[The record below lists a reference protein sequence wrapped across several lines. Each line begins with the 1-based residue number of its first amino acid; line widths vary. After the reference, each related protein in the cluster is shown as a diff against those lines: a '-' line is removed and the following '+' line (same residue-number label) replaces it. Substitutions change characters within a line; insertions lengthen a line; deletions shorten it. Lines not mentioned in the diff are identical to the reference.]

1 MAWGL
6 QMVNLEH
13 EISIHGSRIRNAA
26 VTHYS
31 LLITHYSLLIIH

>member
-26 VTHYS
+26 VSLTIHYS
-31 LLITHYSLLIIH
+31 LLITH